1 VEGEKAVVA
10 LFLQALVTGLLMGGV
25 YAVYSSG
32 FSLIFGVMNIVNI
45 FHGELIMIGA
55 FTTYWLF
62 TLYHVDPFLTLPV
75 SILSA
80 SLLGYAIQRL
90 LINRV
95 VEAPPMMS
103 YLCTFG
109 IHLILAN
116 LALLAWSADFRTVTT
131 SYSGKGFSIGPI
143 TVPLARLATFTIA
156 IVTTFAIYWF
166 LEKNRHGK
174 AIRAASQDKEMARLV
189 GIDIRKVYALTFALG
204 AGITGMAGGLISTY
218 FVIYPQMGLPYTII
232 AFCVVVLGGMG
243 YIPGALIGGLLLG
256 IIQSLTATYL
266 TSGLSVA
273 ITFIL
278 LFVILILKP
287 QGIMGRGAVE

>member
-1 VEGEKAVVA
+1 MA

-25 YAVYSSG
+25 YAAYSSG

-62 TLYHVDPFLTLPV
+62 TLYHMDPFVTLPI

-80 SLLGYAIQRL
+80 GLLGYVIQRF

-95 VEAPPMMS
+95 VEAPPMIS

-109 IHLILAN
+109 VHLVLAN
-116 LALLAWSADFRTVTT
+116 AALLAWSADFRTVTT
-131 SYSGKGFSIGPI
+131 SYSGEGFSVGPI
-143 TVPLARLATFTIA
+143 TVPLARLVTFIIA
-156 IVTTFAIYWF
+156 IVTTFALYRF

-204 AGITGMAGGLISTY
+204 AGITGMAGGLLSTY

-256 IIQSLTATYL
+256 VIQSLTATYL
-266 TSGLSVA
+266 TSGLSTA

-278 LFVILILKP
+278 LFCILILRP
-287 QGIMGRGAVE
+287 QGVMGRGAVE

>member
-1 VEGEKAVVA
+1 MA

-25 YAVYSSG
+25 YAAYSSG

-62 TLYHVDPFLTLPV
+62 TLYHIDPFVTLPI

-80 SLLGYAIQRL
+80 SLLGYVIQRV

-95 VEAPPMMS
+95 VEAPPMIS

-109 IHLILAN
+109 VHLILAN

-131 SYSGKGFSIGPI
+131 SYSGVGFSVGPLTI
-143 TVPLARLATFTIA
+143 PMARLVTFIIA
-156 IVTTFAIYWF
+156 IVTTLGTYWF
-166 LEKNRHGK
+166 LEKNRYGK

-204 AGITGMAGGLISTY
+204 AGITGLAGGLLSTY

-243 YIPGALIGGLLLG
+243 YLPGALIGGLLLG
-256 IIQSLTATYL
+256 VIQSLTATYL
-266 TSGLSVA
+266 NSGLSVA

-278 LFVILILKP
+278 LFIILILKP
-287 QGIMGRGAVE
+287 QGIMGRGIAE

>member
-1 VEGEKAVVA
+1 
-10 LFLQALVTGLLMGGV
+10 MGGV
-25 YAVYSSG
+25 YAAYSSG

-256 IIQSLTATYL
+256 IIQSLAATYL

>member
-1 VEGEKAVVA
+1 MA

-25 YAVYSSG
+25 YAAYSSG

-62 TLYHVDPFLTLPV
+62 TLYHMDPFVTLPI

-80 SLLGYAIQRL
+80 GLLGYVIQRF

-95 VEAPPMMS
+95 VEAPPMIS

-109 IHLILAN
+109 VHLVLAN
-116 LALLAWSADFRTVTT
+116 AALLAWSADFRTVTT
-131 SYSGKGFSIGPI
+131 SYSGEGFSVGPI
-143 TVPLARLATFTIA
+143 TVPLARLVTFIIA
-156 IVTTFAIYWF
+156 IVTTFALYRF

-256 IIQSLTATYL
+256 VIQSLTATYL
-266 TSGLSVA
+266 TSGLSTA

-278 LFVILILKP
+278 LFCILILRP
-287 QGIMGRGAVE
+287 QGVMGRGAVE

>member
-1 VEGEKAVVA
+1 MA
-10 LFLQALVTGLLMGGV
+10 LLLQALVTGLLMGGV
-25 YAVYSSG
+25 YAAYSSG

-80 SLLGYAIQRL
+80 SLLGYVIQRF

-131 SYSGKGFSIGPI
+131 SYSGEGFSVGPI
-143 TVPLARLATFTIA
+143 TVPLARLATFGIA

-218 FVIYPQMGLPYTII
+218 FVIYPQMGLPYTIT

-243 YIPGALIGGLLLG
+243 YIPGALVGGLLLG

-278 LFVILILKP
+278 LFIILILKP

>member
-1 VEGEKAVVA
+1 MEGEKAVVA
-10 LFLQALVTGLLMGGV
+10 LLLQALVTGLLMGGV
-25 YAVYSSG
+25 YAAYSSG

-80 SLLGYAIQRL
+80 SLLGYVIQRF

-131 SYSGKGFSIGPI
+131 SYSGEGFSVGPI
-143 TVPLARLATFTIA
+143 TVPLARLATFGIA

-218 FVIYPQMGLPYTII
+218 FVIYPQMGLPYTIT

-243 YIPGALIGGLLLG
+243 YIPGALVGGLLLG

-278 LFVILILKP
+278 LFIILILKP

>member
-1 VEGEKAVVA
+1 MA

-25 YAVYSSG
+25 YAAYSSG
-32 FSLIFGVMNIVNI
+32 FSLIFGVMNVVNI

-55 FTTYWLF
+55 FTTYWLY
-62 TLYHVDPFLTLPV
+62 TLYHIDPFVTLPA
-75 SILSA
+75 SILSV
-80 SLLGYAIQRL
+80 SLLGYVIQRF

-95 VEAPPMMS
+95 VEAPPMIS

-109 IHLILAN
+109 VHLILAN

-131 SYSGKGFSIGPI
+131 SYSGEGFSIGPI
-143 TVPLARLATFTIA
+143 TVPLARLVTFIIA
-156 IVTTFAIYWF
+156 IVTTFAIYRF

-256 IIQSLTATYL
+256 VIQSLAATYL

-278 LFVILILKP
+278 LFIILILRP

>member
-1 VEGEKAVVA
+1 
-10 LFLQALVTGLLMGGV
+10 MGGV
-25 YAVYSSG
+25 YAAYSSG

-62 TLYHVDPFLTLPV
+62 TLYHIDPFLTLPV

-80 SLLGYAIQRL
+80 SLLGYVIQRL

-218 FVIYPQMGLPYTII
+218 FVIDPQMGLPYTII

-243 YIPGALIGGLLLG
+243 YIPGALVGGLLLG
-256 IIQSLTATYL
+256 VIQSLTATYL

-278 LFVILILKP
+278 LFIILILKP